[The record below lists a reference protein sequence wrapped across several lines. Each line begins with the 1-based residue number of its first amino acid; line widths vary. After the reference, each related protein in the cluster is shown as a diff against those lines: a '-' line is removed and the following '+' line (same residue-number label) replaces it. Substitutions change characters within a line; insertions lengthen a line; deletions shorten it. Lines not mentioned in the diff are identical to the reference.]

1 MSLVVKFK
9 FEEETRRITTAE
21 APTFAYLGE
30 VLSQLFP
37 GYPTGFTLKYLDD
50 DEDMVTI
57 SSDLELKEATNMPS
71 TQSSKVLRL
80 FVFPK
85 LSQDTASQ
93 SNSQPNKQTPSP
105 TQPASSSSSS
115 SSSSSPQT
123 FPAMDPTAMFNNLQ
137 PLINQFLAN
146 PQLLALLPQFL
157 PLIQQFTQFTNSA
170 VNTGTS
176 NSNNNAK
183 APFPELANELTNLFR
198 NFGINTQPSANSASP
213 SSSSPSPSP
222 APNSFAFNP
231 NNLAQLSQQIQQLV
245 QQGLANSGIPTQFPF
260 FPFAPA
266 PTPNTTPSS
275 SASNKTS
282 DEESFHAGVICDGC
296 QGSISGVRY
305 KCSVCPDYDL
315 CSSCEAKNLHDSS
328 HPLLKIN
335 KPISR
340 GCPYS
345 RPGSHPH
352 HRGGWRN
359 HWSHH
364 SNTQNCGPSSATPNN
379 KPSSSATGTSTNNNN
394 PGNFPGNFPGK
405 FLARFVADVTMPDGT
420 PVTTNQSFFKIW
432 KLRNEGVSAWPLGT
446 MLGHV
451 GGDKL
456 SMSDCVPIEVTEP
469 GEECDI
475 TVDMIA
481 PSKPGRYVSYWRLI
495 HPDGSRFGQRVWVDI
510 IVSPQAEEKATETVP
525 QQQATQATQTPQA
538 NQTQPEAN
546 NNNTAAPATPA
557 SNTPASLSSPPTP
570 ATMEVE
576 EEAPQVTLLLEMG
589 FTDRE
594 AVKRALANH
603 QNDILKAVHELC
615 GK

>member
-9 FEEETRRITTAE
+9 FEEETRRITTTE

-37 GYPTGFTLKYLDD
+37 GYSSGFTLKYLDD

-57 SSDLELKEATNMPS
+57 SSDLELKEAINMPS
-71 TQSSKVLRL
+71 TQSTKVLRL

-85 LSQDTASQ
+85 LSQGTASQ
-93 SNSQPNKQTPSP
+93 SNSQPPKQAAP
-105 TQPASSSSSS
+105 SSS

-123 FPAMDPTAMFNNLQ
+123 FPSMDPTAMFNNLQ

-157 PLIQQFTQFTNSA
+157 PLIQQFTNSV
-170 VNTGTS
+170 VNTGTN
-176 NSNNNAK
+176 NSNNNSK

-198 NFGINTQPSANSASP
+198 NFGINTQPSANSP
-213 SSSSPSPSP
+213 SSSSPSPSS

-275 SASNKTS
+275 SASKPS

-352 HRGGWRN
+352 HRGWRN

-364 SNTQNCGPSSATPNN
+364 SNTQNCGPSATTSSSPLNN
-379 KPSSSATGTSTNNNN
+379 KPSSSATGTSANNNN
-394 PGNFPGNFPGK
+394 PANFPGK

-420 PVTTNQSFFKIW
+420 PVTPNQSFFKIW
-432 KLRNEGVSAWPLGT
+432 KLRNEGASAWPLGT

-456 SMSDCVPIEVTEP
+456 SMSDCVPVEVTEP

-538 NQTQPEAN
+538 SQPEAN
-546 NNNTAAPATPA
+546 NSTAAPAITPA
-557 SNTPASLSSPPTP
+557 SNTPASLSSPTP